1 MLQARLVLDELKAC
15 GVRCVAGLPD
25 NASAT
30 LISLLEK
37 APDIRYVRVTREG
50 EAFAVASGFWMG
62 GGEAAV
68 LVQNTGF
75 LESGDSLRGTAQR
88 MRAPLVLLVTYRGF
102 NKMPRMGSTK
112 SESDIRRTDAARQG
126 QVGGSDRAEDPRCGP
141 DAGAESGSASET
153 FGPAVLDPDLFSDKA
168 MDSAAFVTE
177 PTLRAWGIPFD
188 FLCSDEDLPKIARAF
203 AKAHAESRPVALLVT
218 TGMC

>member
-30 LISLLEK
+30 LISFLEK
-37 APDIRYVRVTREG
+37 EPDIRYIRVTREG

-88 MRAPLVLLVTYRGF
+88 MRAPLLLLVTYRGYK
-102 NKMPRMGSTK
+102 KMPIDR
-112 SESDIRRTDAARQG
+112 SERKGDSGLAHT
-126 QVGGSDRAEDPRCGP
+126 AEAGFASASG
-141 DAGAESGSASET
+141 AGAPT
-153 FGPAVLDPDLFSDKA
+153 VLPVDPFSDSA
-168 MDSAAFVTE
+168 LDSAALVTE
-177 PTLRAWGIPFD
+177 PTLRAWGIPYD
-188 FLCSDEDLPKIARAF
+188 FLRSDEDLPKVAASFAR
-203 AKAHAESRPVALLVT
+203 AHAEAHPVALLVT
-218 TGMC
+218 TDMC